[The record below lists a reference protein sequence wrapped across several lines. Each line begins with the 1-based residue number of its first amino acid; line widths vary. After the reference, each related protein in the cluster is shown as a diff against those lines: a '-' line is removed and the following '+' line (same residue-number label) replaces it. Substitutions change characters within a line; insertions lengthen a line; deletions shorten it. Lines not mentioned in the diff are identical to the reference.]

1 MTSPIRFGGLAS
13 GIDTDTIIKQL
24 MQAER
29 APVDKLEQKK
39 QTTEWKRDAY
49 REINRS
55 LMTLRNSAV
64 DLTFSRNFYAKTSS
78 SSDESRVSV
87 VAGPSSGNT
96 AIRID
101 SVEQL
106 ATSASAVVKPLTV
119 SNQQISAATRLSDL
133 NGLVAGRKRV
143 HVEKEAT
150 EIIVGK
156 NLDPSSIKL
165 EFENGDPIEINDF
178 NYDAATGKL
187 TVKQEVTTD
196 LYFKDGKIPAGVVAQ
211 YSQGTGYEM
220 QYKSSESGNYKKIEL
235 AADATVQD
243 LMNQLNGK
251 DSGLSAFLEPST
263 GQISI
268 STKNTGTDSVI
279 QFDDELKTALNFATG
294 EHKVATNASFTVNG
308 IKVDRQ
314 TNTVTFDNMTITL
327 KSDFTAAEGAVTLSA
342 ATDTQKIFDNIKG
355 FVDKYNET
363 IDLMNKKVREEKFR
377 TFAPLTKA
385 QRDELSEDEIKKWEE
400 KAMSGMLRGDTIL
413 RGTMDTLRSKWSG
426 ATSSTNDKEMQQLFQ
441 IGLSTGSDFTNGG
454 KIELNEEKL
463 KAAIEKDPEQVYKLF
478 TDEKTGLLP
487 QIRDAATSSR
497 TSITRIAGADGA
509 GAPTYTMGRE
519 MTQIDTRIQR
529 LNDLLVD
536 KENAYYRRFAAME
549 TAMNQA
555 NSQAASL
562 QQFMGGGM

>member
-1 MTSPIRFGGLAS
+1 MTTPIRFGGLAS

-64 DLTFSRNFYAKTSS
+64 DLMFSRNFYAKTAS
-78 SSDESRVSV
+78 SSDASRVSV
-87 VAGPSSGNT
+87 VAGPSSGN
-96 AIRID
+96 AALEVS
-101 SVEQL
+101 SVSDL
-106 ATSASAVVKPLTV
+106 ATSASHIIELRDKNSNLVTRDTAVK
-119 SNQQISAATRLSDL
+119 DL
-133 NGLVAGRKRV
+133 NLDASTKNQTVAGASAEVTLSSKLNDG
-143 HVEKEAT
+143 
-150 EIIVGK
+150 GK
-156 NLDPSSIKL
+156 IFVNNAEVDPA
-165 EFENGDPIEINDF
+165 
-178 NYDAATGKL
+178 NYTYDSATGK
-187 TVKQEVTTD
+187 VTFSTP
-196 LYFKDGKIPAGVVAQ
+196 LNAG
-211 YSQGTGYEM
+211 
-220 QYKSSESGNYKKIEL
+220 
-235 AADATVQD
+235 
-243 LMNQLNGK
+243 
-251 DSGLSAFLEPST
+251 
-263 GQISI
+263 
-268 STKNTGTDSVI
+268 
-279 QFDDELKTALNFATG
+279 DELKFESGYEIEYINKSGGTSAKVSVGVDAKFSEVLAQLSSKNTNFSTFFDDASGKLALTQRNTGSDSMIAFKGAAATFF
-294 EHKVATNASFTVNG
+294 NASVADGIKGKDAVFKVNG
-308 IKVDRQ
+308 IELTRS
-314 TNTVTFDNMTITL
+314 TNTVTIDNMTITL
-327 KSDFTAAEGAVTLSA
+327 KAEFKEASNPTPVTLSA

-363 IDLMNKKVREEKFR
+363 IDLMNKKTREERFR
-377 TFAPLTKA
+377 SFAPLTQA

-426 ATSSTNDKEMQQLFQ
+426 ATSSTNDLDMSRLFQ

-487 QIRDAATSSR
+487 QIRDTAKDSR
-497 TSITRIAGADGA
+497 ETITRIAGADGA
-509 GAPTYTMGRE
+509 GAPSYSMGRE
-519 MTQIDTRIQR
+519 MTQIDSRIKR
-529 LNDLLVD
+529 LNDLLID

-562 QQFMGGGM
+562 QQFLGGGM

>member
-1 MTSPIRFGGLAS
+1 MTTPIRFGGLAS

-64 DLTFSRNFYAKTSS
+64 DLMFSRNFYAKTSS

-87 VAGPSSGNT
+87 VAGPSNGNT
-96 AIRID
+96 AIRVD
-101 SVEQL
+101 SVSDL
-106 ATSASAVVKPLTV
+106 ATAATVTATPLTKADGAV
-119 SNQQISAATRLSDL
+119 TRTTKISDMKFTPTSRSATL
-133 NGLVAGRKRV
+133 
-143 HVEKEAT
+143 
-150 EIIVGK
+150 
-156 NLDPSSIKL
+156 
-165 EFENGDPIEINDF
+165 
-178 NYDAATGKL
+178 DAATKEWTLSPPPKAGSVQLRDASDSPLVDGTYSVDATGK
-187 TVKQEVTTD
+187 VTMTD
-196 LYFKDGKIPAGVVAQ
+196 GSDIPAGTKATFT
-211 YSQGTGYEM
+211 SGYELELRSVKDGAM
-220 QYKSSESGNYKKIEL
+220 QKIQLSE
-235 AADATVQD
+235 DATVD
-243 LMNQLNGK
+243 NLIAALNGK
-251 DSGLSAFLEPST
+251 DTGISAFFEPISGKLALTQKQTGST
-263 GQISI
+263 AVIEFDAATQTALGIAPGDAL
-268 STKNTGTDSVI
+268 KAGTDA
-279 QFDDELKTALNFATG
+279 QFML
-294 EHKVATNASFTVNG
+294 NG
-308 IKVDRQ
+308 IPMTQ
-314 TNTVTFDNMTITL
+314 SSNTVTIDNMTLTL
-327 KSDFTAAEGAVTLSA
+327 KSTFASGPVTLSA

-363 IDLMNKKVREEKFR
+363 IDLMNKKTREERFR
-377 TFAPLTKA
+377 SFAPLTQA

-413 RGTMDTLRSKWSG
+413 RGTMDTLRSKWSS
-426 ATSSTNDKEMQQLFQ
+426 ATSASNDKEMKQLFQ

-478 TDEKTGLLP
+478 TDESTGLLP
-487 QIRDAATSSR
+487 QIRDTAKDSR
-497 TSITRIAGADGA
+497 ETITRIAGADGA
-509 GAPTYTMGRE
+509 GAPTYSMGRE
-519 MTQIDTRIQR
+519 MTQMDTRIKR
-529 LNDLLVD
+529 LNDLLID

-562 QQFMGGGM
+562 QQFLGGGM

>member
-1 MTSPIRFGGLAS
+1 MTTPIRFGGLAS

-64 DLTFSRNFYAKTSS
+64 DLTFSRNFYAKTAS
-78 SSDESRVSV
+78 SSDTSRVAV

-96 AIRID
+96 AVRVD
-101 SVEQL
+101 SVTDL
-106 ATSASAVVKPLTV
+106 AT
-119 SNQQISAATRLSDL
+119 AATLAMEPKTLADANITKTTKLSDMGFTPTPRSTTL
-133 NGLVAGRKRV
+133 DTAVKEWTLAPMPKVNSVELRDASDQLLVAGSYSV
-143 HVEKEAT
+143 
-150 EIIVGK
+150 
-156 NLDPSSIKL
+156 D
-165 EFENGDPIEINDF
+165 
-178 NYDAATGKL
+178 ATGK
-187 TVKQEVTTD
+187 VTMTD
-196 LYFKDGKIPAGVVAQ
+196 GSDIPV
-211 YSQGTGYEM
+211 GTKATFTSGYELQLRSVQGGTM
-220 QYKSSESGNYKKIEL
+220 QKIQL
-235 AADATVQD
+235 AEDATVD
-243 LMNQLNGK
+243 NLITALNGK
-251 DSGLSAFLEPST
+251 DTGISAFFEPNSGKLALTQKQT
-263 GQISI
+263 GSNAII
-268 STKNTGTDSVI
+268 E
-279 QFDDELKTALNFATG
+279 FDTTTQTALGIAVTDAVKAG
-294 EHKVATNASFTVNG
+294 TNASFVVNG
-308 IKVDRQ
+308 ITMTQ
-314 TNTVTFDNMTITL
+314 SSNTFTIDNMTLTL
-327 KSDFTAAEGAVTLSA
+327 KSKFPTPDNPTAAPVTLSA

>member
-1 MTSPIRFGGLAS
+1 MTTPIRFGGLAS

-64 DLTFSRNFYAKTSS
+64 DLMFSRNFYAKTSS

-87 VAGPSSGNT
+87 VASPSSGN
-96 AIRID
+96 AGLEVQ
-101 SVEQL
+101 SVENL
-106 ATSASAVVKPLTV
+106 ATSASHIVELRDKNNALVTRDTAVK
-119 SNQQISAATRLSDL
+119 DL
-133 NGLVAGRKRV
+133 NLDVSMKTQTITGTPTEVTLSSKLNDGGKIFINNVEVAP
-143 HVEKEAT
+143 A
-150 EIIVGK
+150 
-156 NLDPSSIKL
+156 
-165 EFENGDPIEINDF
+165 
-178 NYDAATGKL
+178 NYTYDSATGK
-187 TVKQEVTTD
+187 VTFSTP
-196 LYFKDGKIPAGVVAQ
+196 LADG
-211 YSQGTGYEM
+211 
-220 QYKSSESGNYKKIEL
+220 
-235 AADATVQD
+235 
-243 LMNQLNGK
+243 
-251 DSGLSAFLEPST
+251 
-263 GQISI
+263 
-268 STKNTGTDSVI
+268 
-279 QFDDELKTALNFATG
+279 DELKFESGYKIEYINKNGGTPAEVSVSADAKFSEVLAQLSSKNTNFSTFFDDVSGKLALTQRNTGSDSMIAFTGAAATFF
-294 EHKVATNASFTVNG
+294 NASVADDIKGEDAVFNVNG
-308 IKVDRQ
+308 IELTRS
-314 TNTVTFDNMTITL
+314 TNTVTIDNMTITL
-327 KSDFTAAEGAVTLSA
+327 KSEFKAADNPAPVTLSA

-363 IDLMNKKVREEKFR
+363 IDLVNKKTREERFR
-377 TFAPLTKA
+377 SFAPLTQA

-426 ATSSTNDKEMQQLFQ
+426 ATSTTNDLDMSRLFQ

-478 TDEKTGLLP
+478 TDEETGLLP
-487 QIRDAATSSR
+487 QIRDAAVNSR
-497 TSITRIAGADGA
+497 ASITRIAGADGA
-509 GAPTYTMGRE
+509 GAPTYSMGRE

-529 LNDLLVD
+529 LNDLLID

-562 QQFMGGGM
+562 QQFLGGGM